1 MPKIKSFANKIAL
14 VTGGSSG
21 IGLATACL
29 LAQQGA
35 HVYLIASRAD
45 RLDGA
50 LAQLNESCSK
60 ADQHH
65 GVVVADVADNAAVE
79 EAVAQV
85 VETAG
90 VPDLLV
96 NAAGVCQPGY
106 VQELDLGLFR
116 WMMDVNYYGT
126 LHVTKAL
133 LPAMIE
139 RRSGYIANITSMA
152 GFVGLFGYTAYA
164 ASKFAVRGF
173 TEALRAEMKPHNIGV
188 SLVYPG
194 DTDTPQLAY
203 EKQFKPVETQA
214 LTSTTSMMTAEAV
227 ASEILKGIQR
237 GQFTIL
243 PGLESK
249 LIFRVGGLLE
259 DGIHPILDMIV
270 SQAKNKKYRNGSG

>member
-1 MPKIKSFANKIAL
+1 MTKFKSFANKTAL

-50 LAQLNESCSK
+50 LAKLNESCSK
-60 ADQHH
+60 ADQRH
-65 GVVVADVADNAAVE
+65 GAVVADVADNAAVE
-79 EAVAQV
+79 KVVAQV
-85 VETAG
+85 IETAG

-106 VQELDLGLFR
+106 VQELDLGLFH

-133 LPAMIE
+133 LPAMIQ

-173 TEALRAEMKPHNIGV
+173 TEALRAEMKLYNIGV

-214 LTSTTSMMTAEAV
+214 LTGTSGMMTPEAV
-227 ASEILKGIQR
+227 ASEILKGIKR

-249 LIFRVGGLLE
+249 LIYRVGGLLE
-259 DGIHPILDMIV
+259 DGIHPIIDMIV
-270 SQAKNKKYRNGSG
+270 AWAKNKNGGGK

>member
-1 MPKIKSFANKIAL
+1 MAKIKSFANKIAL

-35 HVYLIASRAD
+35 RVFVIASRGD
-45 RLDGA
+45 RLYAA
-50 LAQLNESCSK
+50 LAQLKGNCSK
-60 ADQHH
+60 ADQRH
-65 GVVVADVADNAAVE
+65 GAIVADVADNAAVE
-79 EAVAQV
+79 KAVAQV
-85 VETAG
+85 VESAG
-90 VPDLLV
+90 VPDLLI

-106 VQELDLGLFR
+106 VQEQGLDLFR

-126 LHVTKAL
+126 LHTTKAL

-173 TEALRAEMKPHNIGV
+173 TEALRAEMKLYNIGV

-203 EKQFKPVETQA
+203 EKQFKPVETQT
-214 LTSTTSMMTAEAV
+214 LTGTTSMMTPEAV
-227 ASEILKGIQR
+227 AGEILKGIKR

-249 LIFRVGGLLE
+249 LIYRVGGLIE
-259 DGIHPILDMIV
+259 DGIHPIIDMIV
-270 SQAKNKKYRNGSG
+270 TRAKNKNGSGK